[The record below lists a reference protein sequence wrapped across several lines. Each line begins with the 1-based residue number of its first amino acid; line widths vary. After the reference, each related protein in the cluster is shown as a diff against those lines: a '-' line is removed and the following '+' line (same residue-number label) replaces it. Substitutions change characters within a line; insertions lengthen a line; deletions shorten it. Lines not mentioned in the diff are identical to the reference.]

1 MSGDFLGME
10 QEMLAFVV
18 GGVQIY
24 VNSTFVTANLVAGN
38 PKYGLASAL
47 HLLATNIWQVLSHRR
62 CGPRTITAIQPVV
75 LYILS
80 AIKILREYERG
91 VISAWVG
98 YCRTLKDRD

>member
-1 MSGDFLGME
+1 VVGYRCPEISSEWE

-62 CGPRTITAIQPVV
+62 CGPRTITAYNRSFCTSLAQSISCGST
-75 LYILS
+75 S
-80 AIKILREYERG
+80 A
-91 VISAWVG
+91 A
-98 YCRTLKDRD
+98 